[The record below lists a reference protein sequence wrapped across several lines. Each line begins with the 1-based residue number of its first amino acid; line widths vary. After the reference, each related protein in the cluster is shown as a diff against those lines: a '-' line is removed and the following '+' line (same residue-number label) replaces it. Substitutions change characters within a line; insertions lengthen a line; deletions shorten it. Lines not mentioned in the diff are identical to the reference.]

1 MTVDLAQADAL
12 LQRSGE
18 QGDARVGR
26 LGRPADDLQQI
37 LQVRFQIAVV
47 GQARLRL
54 EIQADLNVLI
64 LELEGADE
72 ARKPSESAP
81 GEFDGRAAGGE
92 SQHRR

>member
-26 LGRPADDLQQI
+26 LGRRADDLQQI

-47 GQARLRL
+47 GQARLR
-54 EIQADLNVLI
+54 LI